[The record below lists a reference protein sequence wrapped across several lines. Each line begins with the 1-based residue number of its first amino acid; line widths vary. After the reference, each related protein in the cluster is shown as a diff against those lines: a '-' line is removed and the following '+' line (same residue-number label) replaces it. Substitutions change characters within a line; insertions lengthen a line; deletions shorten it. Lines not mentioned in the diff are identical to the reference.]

1 MPTLGIFLPLLEDHT
16 LTPGLVPI
24 DEFFSDA
31 AAGTLP
37 SFSLVEPNYSMQSEE
52 DPQDVQFGD
61 QFMGQVVN
69 AVMSSPNWDST
80 MLIWT
85 YDEHGGYYDHVPPPA
100 AVPPDDVPPALK
112 PGDPPGGF
120 DRYGFRVP
128 SGVVS
133 PYAKKDFVSHTI
145 YDHTSILKTV
155 EEKWNLPALTRRDA
169 NANSLFD
176 MLDLDKETGVLEAAQ
191 APGRRRTRRPRRVA

>member
-1 MPTLGIFLPLLEDHT
+1 
-16 LTPGLVPI
+16 
-24 DEFFSDA
+24 
-31 AAGTLP
+31 
-37 SFSLVEPNYSMQSEE
+37 VEPDYSVQSEE

-61 QFMGQVVN
+61 QFLGKVVN
-69 AVMSSPNWDST
+69 AVMSGPNWRST

-85 YDEHGGYYDHVPPPA
+85 YDEHGGYYDHVPPPP

-112 PGDPPGGF
+112 PGDPPGSF

-133 PYAKKDFVSHTI
+133 PYAKKNFVSHTI

-176 MLDLDKETGVLEAAQ
+176 MLDLEKKPAFMKPPKLPAA
-191 APGRRRTRRPRRVA
+191 ANPTPKAGCLSSGAGIIPPPSAVTKA